1 VTAVPTGGP
10 GADHPAGGRVS
21 PPMTRRRHLGLAS
34 FWFGLYVLFGPVG
47 TSLVPAQVAR
57 LVPRDRYGTL
67 LGLVLGSGAFFAMA
81 IPPLVGAWSDRL
93 RTRWGRRRPVLV
105 AGTAGTVVS
114 LAVMLTAD
122 SYGQLLTGYVLNQLF
137 SNAAGAAYS
146 ALIPDV
152 VPDSEVG
159 RASGWLSTMQLLG
172 SAAGLATN
180 AALSALHRP
189 RLTYVAIA
197 VGLVLSLL
205 PTLRAAAGEAAAEP
219 SPAATTASAPPAGA
233 VPLRRR
239 VADFLRPLAGGDF
252 AWVVATRLVVTA
264 GISAVTPFTFAFFRD
279 VVGVGDPEVFNP
291 LWLLVVLA
299 AATPFG
305 LAGGRLSDR
314 FGRKP
319 FVYAS
324 GALQALTVILF
335 VALYPT
341 SAPAVL
347 VLGAVYGIGY
357 GFYVAVDWALACDT
371 LPDRSAGAK
380 DMGLFHVALTL
391 PGNVVPALAGVA
403 FDALNGRRPN
413 SGYRAVFGAAAL
425 CFVAGTALV
434 RRIRGVR

>member
-1 VTAVPTGGP
+1 VDAAAAEP
-10 GADHPAGGRVS
+10 GRLR
-21 PPMTRRRHLGLAS
+21 MTRGRHLALAS
-34 FWFGLYVLFGPVG
+34 YWFGLYVLFGPVG

-57 LVPRDRYGTL
+57 LVPREHYGTS
-67 LGLVLGSGAFFAMA
+67 LGLVLGAGAFFAMA
-81 IPPLVGAWSDRL
+81 LPPLVGAWSDRL
-93 RTRWGRRRPVLV
+93 RTRWGRRRPILV
-105 AGTAGTVVS
+105 VGTAGTVVS

-122 SYGQLLTGYVLNQLF
+122 SYGQLLAGYVLTQLF
-137 SNAAGAAYS
+137 GNAAGAAYS

-152 VPDSEVG
+152 VPGSEVG

-172 SAAGLATN
+172 SATGLAAN
-180 AALSALHRP
+180 AALGAVHRT
-189 RLTYVAIA
+189 RLTYVVIGLA
-197 VGLVLSLL
+197 LVLSLL
-205 PTLRAAAGEAAAEP
+205 PTLRAAAEEAGAQPPP
-219 SPAATTASAPPAGA
+219 SPLAGA
-233 VPLRRR
+233 VSLRRR

-279 VVGVGDPEVFNP
+279 VVRVGDAEVFNP

-305 LAGGRLSDR
+305 LVGGRLSDR

-324 GALQALTVILF
+324 GALQALTVIVF
-335 VALYPT
+335 VAFYPA

-347 VLGAVYGIGY
+347 VLGAVYGVGY

-371 LPDRSAGAK
+371 LPDRAAGAK

-391 PGNVVPALAGVA
+391 PSNVVPALAGVT
-403 FDALNGRRPN
+403 FDALNARQPN
-413 SGYRAVFGAAAL
+413 SGYRAVFGGAAL

-434 RRIRGVR
+434 RRIRNVR